1 MPPAGADMNRKRPSE
16 GEPEDAARPHK
27 RRSHGA
33 PAVSSTPASSGE
45 CDPPALTS
53 LADGSRRYDEFKGD
67 IGDGVYRALTGGGAY
82 FPTNYKLFLKHP
94 APWLCPLV
102 DCRKSF
108 NQCSNL
114 GRHFSKAHR
123 GWKLYD
129 EEERGFFHFQGI
141 RTKPDEDG
149 KLRPI
154 VVGRGFRAPKRQDDR
169 QTPDTSAADTATA
182 PLASTTARAI
192 NSSTSAPI
200 TLAQASRLS
209 SRKVID
215 ISSNDEGVKPTVND
229 TSVRNTGPHASAK
242 REQARG
248 ENKST
253 GTANRIRRNYHGARF
268 EVNNPQELGGAQHHR
283 KLFASWEQ
291 EAGAQRRK
299 KISSKTGRE
308 VDKRQPKDVSS
319 NAKQKVDTQ
328 HFEDTSST
336 SSSED
341 DDDSDPF
348 DFEPSDLPA
357 PRNNDTQQLE
367 KGTDTA
373 PIVVADSKQPFDP
386 SKSAI
391 WQYLMTLTKTD
402 MPVPDDSA
410 ITELLALP
418 RRRNLPRTW
427 QGRLSKFVDF
437 QLNTLT
443 GLILYIGGDEAPS
456 SPCSWMGCSVH
467 AEAHVFWKIN
477 FYYGNSI
484 DHRYPFPKCVFLP
497 THLRVSKSVTERL
510 GHHLCCNAY
519 HRSWKKPPH
528 WVNTVPDDK
537 FKAARDPACVEVMRY
552 TSTEKSAGN
561 ESSTNA
567 QGNTLSTATSTSNTG
582 NNAVQPSPS
591 QALLPACPP
600 LQPATMVG
608 DTLTPRSSAQQ
619 STSRLVVK
627 EHGGN
632 MSGVGSSPVNPIVE
646 ANKRLGD
653 VREITTGTKTKR
665 EAGRQKKSLGGEE
678 QHSSTR
684 QAQVTP
690 VSSAAASLSNL
701 TVQDT
706 STAPSRSPQQSGP
719 EKSQRTTVF
728 NLANGSTQPIGFKGN
743 ESQLLQASKRQT
755 LECTVWA
762 GSVWMKMV
770 GDDGVSITRRVDAGG
785 TWTIGTDS
793 HCLITNFFP
802 AAKETAVVN
811 VKSKSVLESFE

>member
-16 GEPEDAARPHK
+16 GGPEDAARPHK

-33 PAVSSTPASSGE
+33 PAVSSNPASSEE

-67 IGDGVYRALTGGGAY
+67 IGDGVCRALTGGGAY
-82 FPTNYKLFLKHP
+82 FPTNYKLLLKHP

-108 NQCSNL
+108 DQCSNL

-141 RTKPDEDG
+141 RTKPDKDG

-154 VVGRGFRAPKRQDDR
+154 VVGRGFRAPRRQDDR
-169 QTPDTSAADTATA
+169 QTPDASAADTATA
-182 PLASTTARAI
+182 APASTTARTI

-200 TLAQASRLS
+200 IPAQAARPS

-215 ISSNDEGVKPTVND
+215 ISSDDEGVKPAVKD

-253 GTANRIRRNYHGARF
+253 GTANRIRRNYRGARF
-268 EVNNPQELGGAQHHR
+268 EVHNPQELGGAQHHR

-291 EAGAQRRK
+291 ETGAQRRK

-319 NAKQKVDTQ
+319 NASQKVDTQ

-341 DDDSDPF
+341 DDDSGPF
-348 DFEPSDLPA
+348 DFELSDLPA
-357 PRNNDTQQLE
+357 PRNNDAQQLE
-367 KGTDTA
+367 KGADTA

-391 WQYLMTLTKTD
+391 WQYLMTLTKTN
-402 MPVPDDSA
+402 MLVPDNSA

-427 QGRLSKFVDF
+427 QRQLSKFVDF

-497 THLRVSKSVTERL
+497 THLRDSKSVTERL

-528 WVNTVPDDK
+528 RVNTVHDDK

-552 TSTEKSAGN
+552 TSTEKYAGN
-561 ESSTNA
+561 ESSTNTP
-567 QGNTLSTATSTSNTG
+567 GNTPSTATSASNTG

-600 LQPATMVG
+600 LQPATMVH
-608 DTLTPRSSAQQ
+608 DTVTPRSSAQQ
-619 STSRLVVK
+619 STSRFVVK

-653 VREITTGTKTKR
+653 VRETTTGTKTKR

-719 EKSQRTTVF
+719 EKSQKTTVF

>member
-1 MPPAGADMNRKRPSE
+1 MALAIVPVAFCCAT
-16 GEPEDAARPHK
+16 
-27 RRSHGA
+27 
-33 PAVSSTPASSGE
+33 SST
-45 CDPPALTS
+45 
-53 LADGSRRYDEFKGD
+53 
-67 IGDGVYRALTGGGAY
+67 
-82 FPTNYKLFLKHP
+82 NH
-94 APWLCPLV
+94 CPLQKV
-102 DCRKSF
+102 
-108 NQCSNL
+108 
-114 GRHFSKAHR
+114 HR

-141 RTKPDEDG
+141 RTKPDKDG

-154 VVGRGFRAPKRQDDR
+154 VVGRGFCAPRRQED
-169 QTPDTSAADTATA
+169 QQGPDASAADTATA
-182 PLASTTARAI
+182 ALTSTTARAI

-200 TLAQASRLS
+200 TPAQASRSS

-215 ISSNDEGVKPTVND
+215 ISSDDEGVKPAVKD
-229 TSVRNTGPHASAK
+229 TSMRNTGPHVSAQ

-248 ENKST
+248 ENKSS

-268 EVNNPQELGGAQHHR
+268 EVHNPQELGGAQHHR
-283 KLFASWEQ
+283 KLFATWEQ

-308 VDKRQPKDVSS
+308 VDKRQPKDASS
-319 NAKQKVDTQ
+319 NVSQKVDTQ
-328 HFEDTSST
+328 HLEDTSST

-402 MPVPDDSA
+402 MLVPDDSA

-418 RRRNLPRTW
+418 RRRNLTRTW
-427 QGRLSKFVDF
+427 QGRLAKFMDF

-443 GLILYIGGDEAPS
+443 ALILYIGGDEALN
-456 SPCSWMGCSVH
+456 SPCKWMGCSFH
-467 AEAHVFWKIN
+467 AEAHVFREIN
-477 FYYGNSI
+477 FYHGNYV

-497 THLRVSKSVTERL
+497 NHLRDSASVTERL
-510 GHHLCCNAY
+510 GHHLCCNAFY
-519 HRSWKKPPH
+519 RSRKKPPH
-528 WVNTVPDDK
+528 RVNTVPNQK
-537 FKAARDPACVEVMRY
+537 HKAALDPACKEAMRN
-552 TSTEKSAGN
+552 TSTERSAGN
-561 ESSTNA
+561 NLSTNTP
-567 QGNTLSTATSTSNTG
+567 GNTPSTATSTSNTG

-591 QALLPACPP
+591 QASLPACPP
-600 LQPATMVG
+600 LQPATMVR
-608 DTLTPRSSAQQ
+608 DTVTPRSSAQQ
-619 STSRLVVK
+619 SASQSVVK

-653 VREITTGTKTKR
+653 VREKTTGTKTNR
-665 EAGRQKKSLGGEE
+665 EAGRQKGSLGGEE
-678 QHSSTR
+678 QASSTR

-719 EKSQRTTVF
+719 EKSQKTTVF
-728 NLANGSTQPIGFKGN
+728 NLANGSTQPIGFTGN

-770 GDDGVSITRRVDAGG
+770 GDDGKSITQRVDAGG

-811 VKSKSVLESFE
+811 FKSKSVLESIE